1 MNDKPEKMPPVPP
14 FVRFVASAVP
24 MVFDNSLSYYEALCA
39 LWKYIQDLTNVVNN
53 NATLEE
59 EFIKKVNELETYVN
73 TYFDNLDVQEEINN
87 KLDDM
92 VEQGTLQEIITE
104 YIQAN
109 VAWTFDS
116 VADMQASTNLVAG
129 SYAQTLGYYAVNDG
143 GGALYK
149 ITDTAD
155 ASVHQEALSDLYA
168 TLIVDEYVDI
178 RQLGAKGNAS
188 LDNTTIIQEA
198 VDKYDKVKIV
208 DGTYIVSDII
218 TLNTGNTLAGNGVL
232 KTKPAIALT
241 VDLGNMFLLQ
251 EVDNITI
258 DGLTFD
264 GNKDNVEYVYEN
276 YHKAFYIIDC
286 ENISFENCTFKNF
299 HHQAVQVTS
308 VRVGTANPALPG
320 VKNLSMVNCNTDYT
334 LCLLQVTNS
343 ISSRINVINCIAK
356 HLGEHGIVFY
366 KNTDD
371 ITIENCIVDTTG
383 LGGGASNT
391 GHGIR
396 LYKNSNVRIVNNTI
410 LNTKGK
416 GITCVDEDICN
427 NVTISDNIVDT
438 TGTGNDGIYY
448 HGNNATIENN
458 KISNIAERGIYL
470 IGDNNIVTGNRI
482 NTVKTGCISDGD
494 NNTLSFNIIDTT
506 SYRGMNIQNS
516 DKTYILGNRY
526 SNTTDYACYIANT
539 CTNSKITNNF
549 GTIANRGTL
558 LADDVQ

>member
-1 MNDKPEKMPPVPP
+1 MANNEKIPYFCRVVLQNFP
-14 FVRFVASAVP
+14 FIEED
-24 MVFDNSLSYYEALCA
+24 FDALTTYQ
-39 LWKYIQDLTNVVNN
+39 LISKVVEYLNKVIRSQNILVDNVNN
-53 NATLEE
+53 LSTAFQQLHD
-59 EFIKKVNELETYVN
+59 YVEN
-73 TYFDNLDVQEEINN
+73 YFENLDVQEEINN
-87 KLDDM
+87 KLDQMAED
-92 VEQGTLQEIITE
+92 GTLQEIITA

-109 VAWTFDS
+109 VAWCFDS
-116 VADMQASTNLVAG
+116 VADMQSATNLVAG

-155 ASVHQEALSDLYA
+155 ESVHQETVGNLYA

-178 RQLGAKGNAS
+178 RQLGAKGDSS

-218 TLNTGNTLAGNGVL
+218 TLNTGNKLAGNGIL

-251 EVDNITI
+251 EVDNISI

-264 GNKDNVEYVYEN
+264 GNKDNVPYVYDN

-286 ENISFENCTFKNF
+286 ENISFSGCKFINF
-299 HHQAVQVTS
+299 HHQAVQVAS
-308 VRVGTANPALPG
+308 VRVGAADETKPG
-320 VKNLSMVNCNTDYT
+320 VKNLDVINCTADHT

-343 ISSRINVINCIAK
+343 ISSGINVYGCTATN
-356 HLGEHGIVFY
+356 LGEHGIVFY
-366 KNTDD
+366 KN
-371 ITIENCIVDTTG
+371 INNINIENCLIDTTG
-383 LGGGASNT
+383 LGGGASST

-396 LYKNSNVRIVNNTI
+396 LYKNTNVKIVNNKVY
-410 LNTKGK
+410 NTFGN
-416 GITCVDEDICN
+416 GITGVVEDTCD
-427 NVTISDNIVDT
+427 NVTIVGNIIDT
-438 TGTGNDGIYY
+438 VGTANDGIYY
-448 HGNNATIENN
+448 HGNNSTIENN
-458 KISNIAERGIYL
+458 KISNITERGIYL

-506 SYRGMNIQNS
+506 TYRGMNIQNS

-549 GTIANRGTL
+549 GTISNRGTL